1 MDIIINTLEKYIKKT
16 EVNKSSYWKEALKN
30 KNFKNIYSELGFG
43 SFTEIIFFK
52 SILHY
57 ILSRI
62 CYSNFIF
69 KTQYFYKIKNTFL
82 KINRQIDNDT
92 IRHLFTFNLIKKKIK
107 FQNAAVI
114 GDGKANFLLQ
124 YLILFPKKKIYS
136 INLAETLM
144 HDYLILKKHK
154 IISTKLI
161 KVVQK
166 QKDLGGEH
174 KVYLIP
180 SNNKNLLLKKKIDLF
195 INIDSFQEMNN
206 NEIHKYFKII
216 KSQKTFLYHCNR
228 EYKKLPCGEELVFKN
243 YPYGIKFNNFKECP
257 WEKRY
262 YSFAYPF
269 IHKYD
274 GKHLHTLIDF
284 KKKNKII

>member
-107 FQNAAVI
+107 FKNAAVI

-166 QKDLGGEH
+166 QKDVWFLKITDYSESLLQGLE
-174 KVYLIP
+174 KVNYLP
-180 SNNKNLLLKKKIDLF
+180 R
-195 INIDSFQEMNN
+195 
-206 NEIHKYFKII
+206 I
-216 KSQKTFLYHCNR
+216 KSEQENWIGKSIGAEITLNNALALPSPKTAFSYS
-228 EYKKLPCGEELVFKN
+228 CGSNPINARATSRPGLILDFSNLATALEISLSASSSPETYRL
-243 YPYGIKFNNFKECP
+243 IKSKTP
-257 WEKRY
+257 GL
-262 YSFAYPF
+262 S
-269 IHKYD
+269 
-274 GKHLHTLIDF
+274 
-284 KKKNKII
+284 

>member
-16 EVNKSSYWKEALKN
+16 EVNKSSYWKESLKDRN
-30 KNFKNIYSELGFG
+30 YKDIYSELGFG
-43 SFTEIIFFK
+43 SFTQITFFK
-52 SILHY
+52 SILHF

-69 KTQYFYKIKNTFL
+69 KTQYFYKVKNIFL
-82 KINRQIDNDT
+82 KINRQIDNDS
-92 IRHLFTFNLIKKKIK
+92 IRHLFTFDLIKKIK

-124 YLILFPKKKIYS
+124 FLTLYPKKKIYS
-136 INLAETLM
+136 INLAETLI

-154 IISTKLI
+154 IINTKLI

-166 QKDLGGEH
+166 KSDFTGNY
-174 KVYLIP
+174 KIYLIP
-180 SNNKNLLLKKKIDLF
+180 SNNKNILIKKKIDLF

-206 NEIHKYFKII
+206 KEIRKYFKII
-216 KSQKTFLYHCNR
+216 KSQKSFLYHCNR
-228 EYKKLPCGEELVFKN
+228 EYKRLPCGEEIIFKN
-243 YPYGIKFNNFKECP
+243 YPYENKFSKFKECP

-262 YSFAYPF
+262 YSFTYPY

-284 KKKNKII
+284 KNKIKII